1 MPSLEFKRIELSD
14 KERVNNFLY
23 KTKSNS
29 CQMTFANLFCL
40 REKYNTEI
48 CIHDNFLFIRQ
59 KNRNYNGDNNQIA
72 YFVPIGSGNLESAI
86 SLIIEKSRK
95 DGHRPYFFAVTDDTK
110 AELENLDNYQFCIEE
125 QEDWAEYIYN
135 SKKLVDFSSS
145 DLSKQ
150 RRAVNRFWN
159 LYGEETKIEKISESN
174 IKQLLKYQSKW
185 LKENIDR
192 NMDSDS
198 LIKENISICNALENF
213 DKLDLEGIIIFVGKS
228 IRGYGYGTILPGGA
242 FDIIAQKGDI
252 SYQQV
257 YKVVLQEHVKT
268 YYERAELTN
277 MEEDIGLIGL
287 RRSKTR
293 YRPEYMLKKYTAAFK

>member
-23 KTKSNS
+23 KTNSNS

-110 AELENLDNYQFCIEE
+110 AELENLDNYEFCIEE

-242 FDIIAQKGDI
+242 FDIMAQKGDI

>member
-213 DKLDLEGIIIFVGKS
+213 DKLALEGIIIFVGKS

-293 YRPEYMLKKYTAAFK
+293 YRPECMLKKYTAAFK